1 MSGWIILAL
10 LVAVSLAALRFM
22 GLRGSFLQFAAAAL
36 LIGCAGYALHGRPG
50 LGGSSRAA
58 QAKQPPIPLTKAR
71 HAFFGQFTSAESWL
85 RISEALASRG
95 NTEDAAGV
103 LRSAIR
109 EHPDNAILWVG
120 LGNALVDHA
129 GAITPAS
136 QLAYQRAA
144 QLAPGHPAPAFFM
157 GLALARSGER
167 QAALDFWRDVLA
179 NAPAEAEWRPMVEDA
194 VAVLEAGPAS
204 PR

>member
-1 MSGWIILAL
+1 MSGWVILAL
-10 LVAVSLAALRFM
+10 LLAASLAALRFL
-22 GLRGSFLQFAAAAL
+22 GLRGAFLQFAAAAL
-36 LIGCAGYALHGRPG
+36 LLGCAGYALDGHPG
-50 LGGSSRAA
+50 LEGATRAA
-58 QAKQPPIPLTKAR
+58 QAKQPPIPLTKVR

-136 QLAYQRAA
+136 QLAYQRAE

-157 GLALARSGER
+157 GLALARSGEPE
-167 QAALDFWRDVLA
+167 AALDFWRDVLA

-194 VAVLEAGPAS
+194 VAVLEAGAPPAT
-204 PR
+204 